1 VTAEGE
7 TQSIG
12 FEMTRPMLESI
23 KDVRFLDAAGNALDA
38 HRTERGYIGD
48 RASVVYSIATATKPA
63 AFEFLVWQTPKQQ
76 TLPYK
81 IKANLSLR

>member
-1 VTAEGE
+1 
-7 TQSIG
+7 
-12 FEMTRPMLESI
+12 MTRPVLESI
-23 KDVRFLDAAGNALDA
+23 SDIRFLDAAGAPLDA
-38 HRTERGYIGD
+38 HRTERGYMGD
-48 RASVVYSIATATKPA
+48 AASVVYSIASANKPV